1 MKRAALADHEKLARE
16 LLAQGAAMVSE
27 KPADALR
34 AYARARGEAA
44 AESTGVLL
52 VRALGGKAEL
62 TGTVAEAEAKVG
74 ALLGELVLTI
84 VEGDQQ
90 RVPESAALPAPIVF
104 TAWLKGKRA
113 VGLPMAVTIAGG
125 GRAGAVTV
133 GPDGKAE
140 VRVESVGKFSK
151 AEQPIQI
158 ALDWPGLLGVPASS
172 VPAWIAAEPKVGIT
186 AVAFRKGVETT
197 RVLVLIAEKVDGGSP
212 VTDAPAASSIAT
224 SLRAAGFTEVQ
235 SGQALLARFGA
246 ERIAKMSDAQIREAA
261 K

>member
-62 TGTVAEAEAKVG
+62 TGTAAEAEAKVG

-151 AEQPIQI
+151 EQPIQI
-158 ALDWPGLLGVPASS
+158 ALDWPGLLGVPASG
-172 VPAWIAAEPKVGIT
+172 VPAGIAAE
-186 AVAFRKGVETT
+186 
-197 RVLVLIAEKVDGGSP
+197 
-212 VTDAPAASSIAT
+212 
-224 SLRAAGFTEVQ
+224 
-235 SGQALLARFGA
+235 
-246 ERIAKMSDAQIREAA
+246 
-261 K
+261 